1 MILLHNNKDNNILQ
15 KMQKKKKKMDNV
27 IMESEKLSTKTDSK
41 LITVLSNILLITSI
55 IDMSQLLAKQIME
68 FRYSTLNRLYLLIAL
83 NLVNI
88 IQC

>member
-1 MILLHNNKDNNILQ
+1 
-15 KMQKKKKKMDNV
+15 
-27 IMESEKLSTKTDSK
+27 MESEKLSTKTDSK

-68 FRYSTLNRLYLLIAL
+68 SRYSTLNRLYLLIAL

-88 IQC
+88 IQCWLSTKN

>member
-15 KMQKKKKKMDNV
+15 KMQKKMDNV

-55 IDMSQLLAKQIME
+55 IDMSQLLAKQIIE

>member
-1 MILLHNNKDNNILQ
+1 
-15 KMQKKKKKMDNV
+15 MDNV

-55 IDMSQLLAKQIME
+55 IDMSQLLAKQIIE